1 MVNTS
6 TVKQCWNYPALF
18 KTPLSVSNNQISY
31 RKKKDLLSRPNPHSQ
46 PQETRIKPIEGKQEH
61 ARALCS
67 PLLKEGAAVS
77 ALTWLGILVF
87 IIMHARTSAWRKIN
101 SDNH

>member
-61 ARALCS
+61 ARALCYTEAEKL
-67 PLLKEGAAVS
+67 PACLFTEV
-77 ALTWLGILVF
+77 VF
-87 IIMHARTSAWRKIN
+87 
-101 SDNH
+101 

>member
-61 ARALCS
+61 ARALCYAEAEKL
-67 PLLKEGAAVS
+67 PACLFTEV
-77 ALTWLGILVF
+77 VF
-87 IIMHARTSAWRKIN
+87 
-101 SDNH
+101 